1 LQVGANTMEENI
13 VKKDEIN
20 DSERREVAN
29 WQEKNS
35 IIKEKEVVKLLMI
48 NKRSFW
54 FRQVS
59 IH

>member
-1 LQVGANTMEENI
+1 MQVGANTMEENI

>member
-1 LQVGANTMEENI
+1 M
-13 VKKDEIN
+13 KKDEIN